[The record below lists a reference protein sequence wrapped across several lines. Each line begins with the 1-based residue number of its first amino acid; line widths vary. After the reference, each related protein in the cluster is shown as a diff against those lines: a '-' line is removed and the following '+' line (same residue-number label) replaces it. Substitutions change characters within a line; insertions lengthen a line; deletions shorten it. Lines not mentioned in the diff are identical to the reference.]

1 MNISAM
7 GHFNLFLCTVL
18 SLWGIEITRG
28 QETLLSPN
36 GRISITASL
45 SADGSPKYRVGLK
58 SENGTASQVIDGS
71 SIGLITSFRNQEEAT
86 VQQDFTRALKLVGSE
101 RRRVEDDYELK
112 VGKRLLNHAVANE
125 MSLLFQAE
133 SGRQMRVDFRA
144 YDEGVAFRYVLLED
158 KDPKVSRVYHTVEK
172 ELTEFNL
179 GTQGKHFGQPYD
191 RATTYSPGYETPY
204 LVSGLPIGTATD
216 PKLGIGWGFP
226 SLFELPAAWVLLHEV
241 GPYGKY
247 HAMHLDA
254 NPEGGVYRVV
264 PPPANEAAGNGA
276 VTASNP
282 LPWTLPW
289 RMIAV
294 SGDLAGI
301 VESNL
306 VFHLAEPSRV
316 PDTGWI
322 KPGTASWSWLSDH
335 DSSRNEAT
343 LKKFIDFSAEMGWR
357 YSLVDANWNTIS
369 DTVIENLVGYGRERG
384 VGLFFWYNSGGANN
398 WVQEEPRNLMSERSV
413 RRAEFAKLK
422 RLGVKGVKIDF
433 FQSDKQ
439 ILMEQYIGILEDA
452 AEFEIMVNFHGCT
465 MPRGWERTFPNLMS
479 MEAVRGAETY
489 TFGGPAYGKLA
500 PGQNT
505 VLPFTR
511 NVIGSMDFTPVDFS
525 IFKAGRTTTNTHEA
539 ALAVVFESG
548 ILHLSDSVEAY
559 KSLPENYQ
567 NYLRNVPAVWDETRL
582 VAGYPGKLAV
592 LARRSGHTW
601 YIAGINGEDTAKSVR
616 LKLPF
621 QPKGGGMMLYD
632 TTNPKEF
639 ASKEIEL
646 GQPNEIEVTFQPF
659 GGVVLIVEA
668 R

>member
-1 MNISAM
+1 M
-7 GHFNLFLCTVL
+7 GRFNLFLCVGFFL
-18 SLWGIEITRG
+18 CGIEKTHG
-28 QETLLSPN
+28 QEALLSPN
-36 GRISITASL
+36 GKISIAASL
-45 SADGSPKYRVGLK
+45 GADGGLDYQVGLK
-58 SENGTASQVIDGS
+58 SENGAAVQVVDGS
-71 SIGLITSFRNQEEAT
+71 SIGLITSFRNQEEAI
-86 VQQDFTRALKLVGSE
+86 VQQDFTKALKLVGSE

-112 VGKRLLNHAVANE
+112 VGKRIQNHAVANE
-125 MSLLFQAE
+125 MSLTFQTE
-133 SGRQMRVDFRA
+133 DGRQMRVDFRA
-144 YDEGVAFRYVLLED
+144 YDEGAAFRYVLLED
-158 KDPKVSRVYHTVEK
+158 KDLKVSRIYHTVVR

-179 GTQGKHFGQPYD
+179 GTTGKHFGQPYD

-204 LVSGLPIGTATD
+204 LVSGVPIGTAAD

-226 SLFELPAAWVLLHEV
+226 SLFELPGAWALLHEV
-241 GPYGKY
+241 GPYGRY

-264 PPPANEAAGNGA
+264 PPPANEAAGHGE

-322 KPGTASWSWLSDH
+322 KPGTASWSWLSEH

-343 LKKFIDFSAEMGWR
+343 LKKFIDFSAEMGWP

-369 DTVIENLVGYGRERG
+369 ETAMTDLVGYAREKG

-422 RLGVKGVKIDF
+422 QLGVKGVKIDF

-452 AEFEIMVNFHGCT
+452 VEFEIMVNFHGCT
-465 MPRGWERTFPNLMS
+465 MPRGWERTFPNLMT
-479 MEAVRGAETY
+479 MEAVRGAENY

-500 PGQNT
+500 PAHNT
-505 VLPFTR
+505 ALPFTR

-525 IFKAGRTTTNTHEA
+525 IFKSGRFTSNAHEA

-559 KSLPENYQ
+559 KALPKDYQ

-592 LARRSGHTW
+592 LARRSGPTW
-601 YIAGINGEDTAKSVR
+601 YVAGINGEDTAKTIR

-621 QPKGGGMMLYD
+621 QPKGEVVMLYD
-632 TTNPKEF
+632 TESRKEF
-639 ASKEIEL
+639 ASKKIEL
-646 GQPNEIEVTFQPF
+646 GGSSELEVTFQPF
-659 GGVVLIVEA
+659 GGLVLVAEA
-668 R
+668 Q

>member
-1 MNISAM
+1 MKNRIT
-7 GHFNLFLCTVL
+7 NLLLIAFFLV
-18 SLWGIEITRG
+18 GNQMTRG

-36 GRISITASL
+36 GRISITTGL
-45 SADGSPKYRVGLK
+45 SADGGLKYQVGLK
-58 SENGTASQVIDGS
+58 SENGTAGQVIDGS
-71 SIGLITSFRNQEEAT
+71 SVGLITSFRNQEEAI
-86 VQQDFTRALKLVGSE
+86 VRQDFTKALTLVGSE
-101 RRRVEDDYELK
+101 RRRVEEDYELK

-125 MSLLFQAE
+125 MSLLFQTG

-158 KDPKVSRVYHTVEK
+158 KDPKISRVYHTVEE

-179 GTQGKHFGQPYD
+179 GTKGKHFGQPYD

-204 LVSGLPIGTATD
+204 LVSGVPIGSPAD
-216 PKLGIGWGFP
+216 PTLGIGWGFP

-254 NPEGGVYRVV
+254 NPKGGLYRVV
-264 PPPANEAAGNGA
+264 PPPANEAAGRGE

-289 RMIAV
+289 RMISV
-294 SGDLAGI
+294 SKDLAGI

-306 VFHLAEPSRV
+306 VSHLAEPSRV

-343 LKKFIDFSAEMGWR
+343 LKKFIDFSAQMGWP

-369 DTVIENLVGYGRERG
+369 DTVTEDLVRYGRDKG

-479 MEAVRGAETY
+479 MEAVRGAENY

-500 PGQNT
+500 PAQNT

-525 IFKAGRTTTNTHEA
+525 IFKSERITSNAHEA

-559 KSLPENYQ
+559 KALPENYR
-567 NYLRNVPAVWDETRL
+567 NFLRKVPAVWDETRL

-592 LARRSGHTW
+592 LARRSGRTW
-601 YIAGINGEDTAKSVR
+601 YVAGINGEDTAKTVR

-621 QPKGGGMMLYD
+621 ESKGEAMMLYD
-632 TTNPKEF
+632 TADRNEY
-639 ASKEIEL
+639 ASKRVDL
-646 GQPNEIEVTFQPF
+646 AQPGEFEVNLQPF
-659 GGVVLIVEA
+659 GGVVLIGEA